1 MALGS
6 GLPPNREW
14 SCGGPAL
21 VYGRPRPSGACHLY
35 MVIQKGST
43 NWGSSNLS
51 SISSAMEASCMA
63 R

>member
-6 GLPPNREW
+6 GLPPPPGVELR
-14 SCGGPAL
+14 GPAL